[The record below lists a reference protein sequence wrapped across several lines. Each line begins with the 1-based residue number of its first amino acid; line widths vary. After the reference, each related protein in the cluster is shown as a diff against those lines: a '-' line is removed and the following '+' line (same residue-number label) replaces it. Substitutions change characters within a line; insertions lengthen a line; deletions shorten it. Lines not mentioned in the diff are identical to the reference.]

1 MPVSNIESEQLKQD
15 WNPPIYAFFVPEPT
29 IEYVEGQ
36 HSHVFW
42 CMAKGCRKGV
52 QQFLDKSDAQLTGN
66 MCKHIRGWWGEDI
79 FHQASQTKN
88 ATVACEAVKNYVKN
102 GLLKVAFDCKGKVG
116 YSHRQHTKIETS
128 FQTLMKTGHLEYY
141 IPSPDTVTHDVLS
154 MFACMWQK
162 LATKLQSYEGKL
174 SFGTDTWTLPN
185 HHAFMAI
192 TVHLI
197 EKGKPLGMPLDFFE
211 LMRVGTYHFNCIT
224 PSKAHCCTMSH
235 TSSVLANRF
244 TKVLEDLGITDQV
257 GYH

>member
-1 MPVSNIESEQLKQD
+1 QLKQD

-116 YSHRQHTKIETS
+116 YSHRQHTKIETRIELVCWVAESGRPFEIVGDPS

-185 HHAFMAI
+185 H
-192 TVHLI
+192 
-197 EKGKPLGMPLDFFE
+197 
-211 LMRVGTYHFNCIT
+211 
-224 PSKAHCCTMSH
+224 
-235 TSSVLANRF
+235 
-244 TKVLEDLGITDQV
+244 
-257 GYH
+257 